1 MKKKIIPVLILIAV
15 ASAAVYFWRT
25 WNGEPEDRI
34 LVSGN
39 IEMTEVDVA
48 FKTAGK
54 LAERSVDEGDRVQR
68 GQVVA
73 RLDRDQLTQQR
84 EAASAAVE
92 LAKAQLM
99 QAQTAVKYQR
109 EAMSAEV
116 QARTADLES
125 MQAKLRELE
134 TGSRPEEI
142 REARAA
148 LAAGEAELARARN
161 DWDRAQRL
169 YKDDDISTAQYDQA
183 RSRFEA
189 VQAQV
194 QQIRERLKLVETG
207 PRAEVI
213 EAQSSQVQRARAAV
227 RQAQASSLEV
237 QRREQEI
244 AARRADLERAQ
255 AQLALI
261 ETQLQDTVAQAPAGG
276 IVLTKSADPGEVLAP
291 GTTVLTIGDLEHP
304 WVRGYIGERDLGRVK
319 IGSPVKVTT
328 DARPGKIYN
337 GRIAFIASEAEFTP
351 KQIQT
356 HEERVKLVYRVKI
369 NVENPNGELKSNM
382 PVDAEIVREI

>member
-15 ASAAVYFWRT
+15 ASAAVYVWWT

-84 EAASAAVE
+84 EAAAAAVE

-99 QAQTAVKYQR
+99 QAQTAAKYQR

-116 QARTADLES
+116 QARTADLEA
-125 MQAKLRELE
+125 MQAKLRELK

-148 LAAGEAELARARN
+148 LSAGEAEFARARN
-161 DWDRAQRL
+161 DWERAQRL
-169 YKDDDISTAQYDQA
+169 YKDDDIATAQYDQA

-189 VQAQV
+189 AQAQV

-207 PRAEVI
+207 PRTEVI

-319 IGSPVKVTT
+319 IGSPVKVST

-337 GRIAFIASEAEFTP
+337 GRISFIASEAEFTP

-369 NVENPNGELKSNM
+369 DVENPNGELKSNM